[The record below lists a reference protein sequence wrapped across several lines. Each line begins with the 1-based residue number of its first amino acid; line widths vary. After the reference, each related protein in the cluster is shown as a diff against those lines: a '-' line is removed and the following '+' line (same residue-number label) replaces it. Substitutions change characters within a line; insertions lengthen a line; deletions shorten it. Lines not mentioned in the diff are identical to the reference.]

1 MDYIFTEGY
10 ADRCS
15 TIGRAAREG
24 DVRSLERLLAE
35 GRPTDVRDNRGWE
48 PLHEA
53 AWSNHTECLNILLE
67 KANVNV
73 NVQSFAGETALYL
86 AAKKGSTEC
95 VAALLDHGADPN
107 IVTPEGYNPL
117 WLDWGSMVD
126 EAAFDGASPLLAA
139 AQEGHDN
146 CVELLLSYNANPNLF
161 TLDSI
166 PICALQSAIVCNRF
180 RCVKL
185 LYPVT
190 DLQKIKEKCSS
201 EWQPVCVALDLGT
214 TDILRY
220 LLTQDPARDMT
231 VTYDNW
237 RHQHFWEKAPLLSH
251 ATSEMTIFQ
260 TVETLLEYG
269 FEVND
274 FRDGLMPPI
283 LAVLKSKRFDFLELF
298 WRHGACPNV
307 YHPQISGNCCV
318 LFALANDLTS
328 QDVMLPNFQGHFL
341 QQVLQHGAEV
351 RSCLLMGNQPI
362 DDNYWRDL
370 SSLFESHQVH
380 ERFFN
385 TILCILMFL
394 GGSFLKLDE
403 SLAVYISKDQTKL
416 KRINDKNSSLLHLC
430 RLRIIRLLQKNN
442 KYNDNSIASLDLPLE
457 AQEMLQLKDC
467 GNYQYFLKKVFSPSR
482 LALH

>member
-1 MDYIFTEGY
+1 
-10 ADRCS
+10 
-15 TIGRAAREG
+15 
-24 DVRSLERLLAE
+24 
-35 GRPTDVRDNRGWE
+35 
-48 PLHEA
+48 
-53 AWSNHTECLNILLE
+53 
-67 KANVNV
+67 
-73 NVQSFAGETALYL
+73 
-86 AAKKGSTEC
+86 
-95 VAALLDHGADPN
+95 
-107 IVTPEGYNPL
+107 
-117 WLDWGSMVD
+117 
-126 EAAFDGASPLLAA
+126 
-139 AQEGHDN
+139 
-146 CVELLLSYNANPNLF
+146 
-161 TLDSI
+161 
-166 PICALQSAIVCNRF
+166 
-180 RCVKL
+180 
-185 LYPVT
+185 
-190 DLQKIKEKCSS
+190 
-201 EWQPVCVALDLGT
+201 
-214 TDILRY
+214 
-220 LLTQDPARDMT
+220 MT

>member
-201 EWQPVCVALDLGT
+201 EWQPVCCGP
-214 TDILRY
+214 R
-220 LLTQDPARDMT
+220 P
-231 VTYDNW
+231 
-237 RHQHFWEKAPLLSH
+237 RHH
-251 ATSEMTIFQ
+251 
-260 TVETLLEYG
+260 
-269 FEVND
+269 
-274 FRDGLMPPI
+274 
-283 LAVLKSKRFDFLELF
+283 
-298 WRHGACPNV
+298 
-307 YHPQISGNCCV
+307 
-318 LFALANDLTS
+318 
-328 QDVMLPNFQGHFL
+328 
-341 QQVLQHGAEV
+341 
-351 RSCLLMGNQPI
+351 
-362 DDNYWRDL
+362 
-370 SSLFESHQVH
+370 
-380 ERFFN
+380 
-385 TILCILMFL
+385 
-394 GGSFLKLDE
+394 
-403 SLAVYISKDQTKL
+403 
-416 KRINDKNSSLLHLC
+416 
-430 RLRIIRLLQKNN
+430 
-442 KYNDNSIASLDLPLE
+442 
-457 AQEMLQLKDC
+457 
-467 GNYQYFLKKVFSPSR
+467 
-482 LALH
+482 